1 MRSESSSSAFP
12 PFFPIVLLAVS
23 LLILLVWQVVNVSSQ
38 AKTLKAAKAQ
48 LVETL
53 KQRDPQAQQAL
64 QMQNALRAL
73 TLDLLKL
80 AGPTPKRM
88 RSSKSTTFLPHRL
101 LREPES
107 ESPQGAAGAVR

>member
-38 AKTLKAAKAQ
+38 AKDLKAARTQ
-48 LVETL
+48 LMETL
-53 KQRDPQAQQAL
+53 KQREPQAQQAM
-64 QMQNALRAL
+64 QMQSQLRAL

-80 AGPTPKRM
+80 AETDPKAQALVKKYNIPPA
-88 RSSKSTTFLPHRL
+88 SVA
-101 LREPES
+101 S
-107 ESPQGAAGAVR
+107 EAGK

>member
-1 MRSESSSSAFP
+1 MRSECSSSAFP

-80 AGPTPKRM
+80 AETDPKADALVKKYNVPPAP
-88 RSSKSTTFLPHRL
+88 SAP
-101 LREPES
+101 
-107 ESPQGAAGAVR
+107 GAGK